1 VLGAY
6 MGSRAWSAGRAAGGA
21 GWAAATGSP
30 WRRTRTALGRRRP
43 RRPAPRT
50 RSPRAA
56 CGTAPNARPPRR
68 PPLPAGP
75 GTTPLPAAKAAARR
89 RLPRARGSVWSR
101 ALRLLV
107 DIGGRK
113 EEDNMIGMEEEEAVS
128 SAMMNDS

>member
-1 VLGAY
+1 

-30 WRRTRTALGRRRP
+30 WRRSP
-43 RRPAPRT
+43 RRPAART

-68 PPLPAGP
+68 PPLPVGP
-75 GTTPLPAAKAAARR
+75 GTAPLPAEKAAARR
-89 RLPRARGSVWSR
+89 RMPRARGSVWSR

-113 EEDNMIGMEEEEAVS
+113 EEEYMIGMEEEEAVEMS
-128 SAMMNDS
+128 SRER